1 MTRQDYESKSFLDL
15 MEQLYAESDDIT
27 TREDL
32 QEYAIRSIRDDSLYL
47 AIHILEAL
55 REEYGAEW
63 FLYDYSMGTLQ
74 TPSGVTCKEDVEHL
88 IDDEERGV

>member
-15 MEQLYAESDDIT
+15 MEQLYAESDDVT

-32 QEYAIRSIRDDSLYL
+32 QEYAIQTIRNDRLYL

-55 REEYGAEW
+55 REESGAEW
-63 FLYDYSMGTLQ
+63 FLYDYCMGTLQ

-88 IDDEERGV
+88 IDD